1 MPIILEVNDY
11 DSENDLSSTEDD
23 NTNLPNIESKVKKKN
38 KKNNKIKAKKKKSIL
53 KESKIVKD
61 TAKKKIKDMEK
72 KILKTNYNYTNI
84 KKTNEQIKQETS
96 KEIREFFTDEELA
109 DQLEELRKLEKKQIQ
124 MWKNSANTHVAV
136 PKIKERAKTI
146 SGIMPLMIS
155 NSSMIHSIQKKQ
167 NNSRTQKLNSNSIVN
182 TNIPVLNRS
191 KMINRGYSNIG
202 KMW

>member
-191 KMINRGYSNIG
+191 KMINRGYSNNG

>member
-155 NSSMIHSIQKKQ
+155 NISMIHSIQKKQ

>member
-23 NTNLPNIESKVKKKN
+23 NTNLPNIESKIKKKI
-38 KKNNKIKAKKKKSIL
+38 KKNNKIKPKKKKSVL

-61 TAKKKIKDMEK
+61 TAKKKIKDMEE
-72 KILKTNYNYTNI
+72 KISKTNYNYTNI
-84 KKTNEQIKQETS
+84 KKTNKEIKQET
-96 KEIREFFTDEELA
+96 KEEIREFFTDEELA
-109 DQLEELRKLEKKQIQ
+109 DQFEELRKLQKKQIE
-124 MWKNSANTHVAV
+124 MWKNTATTHVAV

-146 SGIMPLMIS
+146 NGIMPLMIS
-155 NSSMIHSIQKKQ
+155 NSSMIHSFQKKQ

-182 TNIPVLNRS
+182 TNIPILNRS

>member
-1 MPIILEVNDY
+1 
-11 DSENDLSSTEDD
+11 
-23 NTNLPNIESKVKKKN
+23 
-38 KKNNKIKAKKKKSIL
+38 
-53 KESKIVKD
+53 
-61 TAKKKIKDMEK
+61 MEK

>member
-61 TAKKKIKDMEK
+61 TAKKKIKVMEK

-124 MWKNSANTHVAV
+124 MWKNSANTQVAV

>member
-96 KEIREFFTDEELA
+96 KEIREFFTDEEL
-109 DQLEELRKLEKKQIQ
+109 
-124 MWKNSANTHVAV
+124 
-136 PKIKERAKTI
+136 KI
-146 SGIMPLMIS
+146 
-155 NSSMIHSIQKKQ
+155 
-167 NNSRTQKLNSNSIVN
+167 V
-182 TNIPVLNRS
+182 
-191 KMINRGYSNIG
+191 
-202 KMW
+202 

>member
-155 NSSMIHSIQKKQ
+155 NSSMIDRIQKKQ